1 VAKLAFLMSPRFSF
15 PILFETE
22 KSQTI
27 RIVIMQGSSVLTQY
41 MNDQLKEDMRRD
53 ELVADG
59 KMSQMAADEEAL
71 LWSEVRE
78 QRCIV
83 RVRICWR

>member
-1 VAKLAFLMSPRFSF
+1 
-15 PILFETE
+15 
-22 KSQTI
+22 
-27 RIVIMQGSSVLTQY
+27 MQGSSVLTQY

-71 LWSEVRE
+71 LWSEVRMMYRSRKNMFALGWMSRKTIAE
-78 QRCIV
+78 I
-83 RVRICWR
+83 